1 MLSRMRGLHFLLA
14 VAFIL
19 AAGGCRRQEAAEP
32 KAAAGSTEQTQ
43 PYVTNADVKVRSG
56 PGTQYRVVAEIK
68 SGTKVNVA
76 ASDRGWLKVIS
87 KRGNPPGYIPE
98 QSAQATGEPIKRK
111 TVFFAEGPYVAT
123 ADTAVREGP
132 GLHYK
137 AVAKITKGMKVHV
150 VDAEGDWLKVQSKHG
165 NPPGYIEKRVAQ
177 RSADLPK

>member
-19 AAGGCRRQEAAEP
+19 AAGGCRSQEAAES
-32 KAAAGSTEQTQ
+32 KAAAGSMEQTQ

-87 KRGNPPGYIPE
+87 KQGNPPGYIPE
-98 QSAQATGEPIKRK
+98 QSAQATGEPVKRR
-111 TVFFAEGPYVAT
+111 TSFVEGAYTAT
-123 ADTAVREGP
+123 TDTPVREGP

-137 AVAKITKGMKVHV
+137 SVAKITKGMKVQV

-165 NPPGYIEKRVAQ
+165 NPPGYIEKR
-177 RSADLPK
+177 SAERQQTN

>member
-1 MLSRMRGLHFLLA
+1 MSSRIRRIFSLVAATLLLA
-14 VAFIL
+14 S
-19 AAGGCRRQEAAEP
+19 AAVSKPEAA
-32 KAAAGSTEQTQ
+32 AAAEQTW
-43 PYVTNADVKVRSG
+43 PYVTTDNVKVRSG

-98 QSAQATGEPIKRK
+98 QSAQATGEPIKK
-111 TVFFAEGPYVAT
+111 KSFFAAGSYIAT
-123 ADTAVREGP
+123 ADTPVREGP

-137 AVAKITKGMKVHV
+137 TVAKITKGMKVQV
-150 VDAEGDWLKVQSKHG
+150 VDAEGNWLKVQSKHG

-177 RSADLPK
+177 RSTDLSK

>member
-1 MLSRMRGLHFLLA
+1 MSSRIRRIFSLVAATLLLA
-14 VAFIL
+14 S
-19 AAGGCRRQEAAEP
+19 AAVSKPEAA
-32 KAAAGSTEQTQ
+32 AAAEQTW
-43 PYVTNADVKVRSG
+43 PYVTTDNVKVRSG

-98 QSAQATGEPIKRK
+98 QSAQATGEPIKK
-111 TVFFAEGPYVAT
+111 KSFFAAGSYIAT
-123 ADTAVREGP
+123 TDTPVREGP

-137 AVAKITKGMKVHV
+137 SVAKITKGMKVQV

-165 NPPGYIEKRVAQ
+165 NPPGYIEKRSAE
-177 RSADLPK
+177 RSTDLSR